1 MDRAL
6 TFAEIGARIREIRER
21 KNVTQQKLADAL
33 KVTRPVVTKIES
45 GKKAVNA
52 LELKIVADVLGTTID
67 TLMKNSNDE
76 GIVARFRASGNDDQ
90 EFLEAVKLVEGL
102 FHDIAG
108 QLRVR
113 RS

>member
-1 MDRAL
+1 MDRAP
-6 TFAEIGARIREIRER
+6 TFTEIGARIREIRES

-33 KVTRPVVTKIES
+33 NVSRPVVSKIES

-52 LELKIVADVLGTTID
+52 LELKNIADALGTTID
-67 TLMKNSNDE
+67 ALMKNSNDE

-90 EFLEAVKLVEGL
+90 EFLEAVKLVEDL